1 MQDENKATPMEKL
14 ATFIVDKRNLF
25 FLLYIFAIVFCIFSN
40 GWVKVENDITTYL
53 PDATETR
60 QGLTIMNDEFVT
72 YGTAK
77 VMVSNISYEHGAAI
91 KDEIHEVE
99 GVSDVA
105 FDNTEDHYI
114 NSSALFDITFDGTVT
129 DEISIE
135 AMHKVE
141 DMLSGY
147 DTYINTE
154 VGEDSAA
161 SLQSEMQVIVVIAAI
176 IIVIVLTL
184 TSRSYA
190 EVPVLIAT
198 FGVAAILNMGTNFLC
213 GTISF
218 ISNSVTVVLQLA
230 LAIDYAIILCHRF
243 SDEHTDKPAREA
255 CIAALSKAIPE
266 ISSSSLTTISG
277 LAALAFMHFQIGLDL
292 ATVLIKAILLS
303 LLSVFTLMPGLL
315 MLFSK
320 LIDKTK
326 HRNLIPSISFIGKFD
341 VKTRYIIPPVFVAVL
356 VFAFIYANKCPYC
369 YSFTDLTTARLSE
382 SQISYQ
388 KIKNTFGAGN
398 MVAVII
404 PSGNYSAEASL
415 LRDLESY
422 PEVKSTTGLAGV
434 EAMDGY
440 YLTDALNSR
449 EFSELAGLEYEIS
462 NLLYTAYAVNNNQYG
477 QIVNGIDKYEVPL
490 FDMFFFLKN
499 QMEEDNITLEGDI
512 QDTLDEL
519 FDQLEKA
526 KLQLQT
532 DDFSRLVVYLNLP
545 EESQETFD
553 FLKVIHKEAAKYY
566 DDGSVYVVGNS
577 TSDYDLSSSFSRDNL
592 IISVLS
598 ALFVIIILLFT
609 FNSAGLPVLLILVI
623 QGSIWINFSF
633 PYLQD
638 SPLYFLSYLI
648 VNSIQMGAN
657 IDYAIVISSHYKD
670 LKTKMHPKEAIVET
684 LNEAFP
690 TIFTS
695 GSILAAAGALIG
707 VLTTNPIIAAI
718 GNCLSRGT
726 VISIVLVMAVLP
738 QILILGDT
746 IIEKTSFELNHIN
759 LAPQT
764 YSGTLRVQ
772 GLIRGQING
781 TVEGS
786 FNGIIKGDMEA
797 TVISGQVNVEG
808 DDADEQTN

>member
-1 MQDENKATPMEKL
+1 
-14 ATFIVDKRNLF
+14 
-25 FLLYIFAIVFCIFSN
+25 
-40 GWVKVENDITTYL
+40 
-53 PDATETR
+53 
-60 QGLTIMNDEFVT
+60 MNDEFVT
-72 YGTAK
+72 YGSAR
-77 VMVSNISYEHGAAI
+77 VMVSNISYEHGEELM
-91 KDEIHEVE
+91 DEMLEID
-99 GVSDVA
+99 GVSEITYDR
-105 FDNTEDHYI
+105 TSEHYTD
-114 NSSALFDITFDGTVT
+114 SSALFNITFDGTAT
-129 DEISIE
+129 DEISIN
-135 AMHKVE
+135 AMNQIKE
-141 DMLSGY
+141 FLSGY
-147 DTYINTE
+147 DTYIDTE
-154 VGEDSAA
+154 VGEDTAA
-161 SLQSEMQVIVVIAAI
+161 SLQSEMQVIVIIAAI
-176 IIVIVLTL
+176 IIVVVLTL

-243 SDEHTDKPAREA
+243 SDEHETKPAREA

-315 MLFSK
+315 MLFSNM
-320 LIDKTK
+320 IDKTK
-326 HRNLIPSISFIGKFD
+326 HRNLIPPITFVGKFD
-341 VKTRYIIPPVFVAVL
+341 IKTRYLIPPVFVAVV
-356 VFAFIYANKCPYC
+356 VFACIFANKCPYC
-369 YSFTDLTTARLSE
+369 YSYTDLTTAKQNE
-382 SQISYQ
+382 SQIAYQ
-388 KIKNTFGAGN
+388 KIKSTFGTDN

-404 PSGNYSAEASL
+404 PSGDYISESAL
-415 LRDLESY
+415 LKDLEEYS
-422 PEVKSTTGLAGV
+422 EVKSTTGLAGV

-440 YLTDALNSR
+440 YLTDALNPR
-449 EFSELAGLEYEIS
+449 EFSELAGLEYEVS
-462 NLLYTAYAVNNNQYG
+462 TLLYTAYAVNNNQYG

-490 FDMFFFLKN
+490 FDMFFFLKD
-499 QMEEDNITLEGDI
+499 QMEEGNITLEGEI
-512 QDTLDEL
+512 QDTLDTL

-532 DDFSRLVVYLNLP
+532 EDYSRLVVYLNLP
-545 EESQETFD
+545 EESEETFD
-553 FLKVIHKEAAKYY
+553 FLKTIHKEAAKYY
-566 DDGSVYVVGNS
+566 DDSSVYVVGNS
-577 TSDYDLSSSFSRDNL
+577 TSDYDLSSSFSQDNL

-623 QGSIWINFSF
+623 QGSIWMNFSF
-633 PYLQD
+633 PYLQN

-670 LKTKMHPKEAIVET
+670 LKLKMHPKDAIIAT

-726 VISIVLVMAVLP
+726 IISIVLVLAVLP
-738 QILILGDT
+738 QILLLGDT
-746 IIEKTSFELNHIN
+746 IIEKTSFELKSIN
-759 LAPQT
+759 LTPQSYT
-764 YSGTLRVQ
+764 GAIRVQ
-772 GLIRGQING
+772 GLIRGQVNG
-781 TVEGS
+781 TLEGN
-786 FNGIIKGDMEA
+786 FNGIIRGNMEA
-797 TVISGQVNVEG
+797 TIISGQASVLKESE
-808 DDADEQTN
+808 DETHENE